1 MNPIVGS
8 LLVKIGLG
16 KALDWW
22 KNRKGNDKIDKYKR
36 LKERL
41 KELEDECN

>member
-1 MNPIVGS
+1 MNPIVS
-8 LLVKIGLG
+8 SILVKFGLG

-22 KNRKGNDKIDKYKR
+22 KNRKGNDKIDKYKK

-41 KELEDECN
+41 EELKK